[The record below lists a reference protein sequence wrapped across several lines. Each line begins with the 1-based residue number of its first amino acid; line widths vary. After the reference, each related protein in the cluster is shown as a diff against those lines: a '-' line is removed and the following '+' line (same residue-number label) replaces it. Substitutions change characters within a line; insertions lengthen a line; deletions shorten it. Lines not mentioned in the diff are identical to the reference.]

1 MDSSTPCF
9 PVLHHLPEFAQTHV
23 HWVSNAIQ
31 PSNPL
36 WSPSLPAGNG
46 SQHQGIF
53 QSQLFISSGLEEGMV
68 THSSILS
75 WRVPWTEEPDRLLLH
90 RVSKFWTQLK
100 RLNMHACTSS
110 EPWFFFSHSKS
121 LRLLFLLYISV
132 LKQKKI
138 ISAFKGSR
146 DYIEATRV
154 IEDLFCNVILITSL
168 ESLLPSNAT
177 YSQIWKEEVDM
188 RGRGHS
194 AHHTIQMDI
203 FYKQSDLS

>member
-1 MDSSTPCF
+1 
-9 PVLHHLPEFAQTHV
+9 
-23 HWVSNAIQ
+23 
-31 PSNPL
+31 
-36 WSPSLPAGNG
+36 
-46 SQHQGIF
+46 
-53 QSQLFISSGLEEGMV
+53 MV

-75 WRVPWTEEPDRLLLH
+75 WRVPWTEEPDRLRVH
-90 RVSKFWTQLK
+90 RVSKLWTQLK

-110 EPWFFFSHSKS
+110 EPWFFF
-121 LRLLFLLYISV
+121 LTLEISQTSFSAIY
-132 LKQKKI
+132 LCAQTEKM